1 MIWHKRGALR
11 APIFSDV
18 MRKRLAPKFV
28 MGKMCC
34 LINPAQKYVAALF
47 VPYQKVKS
55 AFKF

>member
-1 MIWHKRGALR
+1 MR

-18 MRKRLAPKFV
+18 MRKRLAPKFL
-28 MGKMCC
+28 MDKMCC

-55 AFKF
+55 AFNF